1 MFSGGKVMTKSKEVK
16 FEMLLI
22 AIMLL
27 LFLRINHSAG
37 KASLKKLFF
46 LRKNI
51 KTIFFCFFIYWA
63 KKIISY
69 KIHPFSYILKY
80 V

>member
-46 LRKNI
+46 
-51 KTIFFCFFIYWA
+51 
-63 KKIISY
+63 
-69 KIHPFSYILKY
+69 
-80 V
+80 

>member
-51 KTIFFCFFIYWA
+51 EIIFYFFIYWV